1 MQQQI
6 KDLQMREGM
15 AHCTLK
21 ALEVPLWLQLE
32 ARGAGEDIWE
42 GPEAIIVKSLKEMT
56 MAWNKPWE
64 QKAVSK

>member
-56 MAWNKPWE
+56 MA
-64 QKAVSK
+64 